1 MYFYQNK
8 NRMKNVFLI
17 LISIFIS
24 LSAYSQ
30 NNVCKAMC
38 TTDPVVVEEE
48 KIHYIFT
55 GSDTTGLNVKSTKI
69 TIMEGRKEL
78 VKRRKSGDCLSPN
91 PADCMVEV
99 LEEIPPVSMNLYTL
113 PNNEKTTEYDIR
125 KEKIKVVKSEGG
137 QTEVAIVCP
146 KNRSAKLIKRVQAA
160 LIKSGYP
167 IVENGTLDQATQL
180 SITDFQK
187 SKGLPYGDLT
197 LSTLAA
203 LGIK

>member
-1 MYFYQNK
+1 MYLYQNK

-30 NNVCKAMC
+30 NNVCKSMC

-99 LEEIPPVSMNLYTL
+99 LEEIPLLQHRGIADQIPVAGH
-113 PNNEKTTEYDIR
+113 
-125 KEKIKVVKSEGG
+125 GG
-137 QTEVAIVCP
+137 HQRLGKDRAAGLEAVDDDDKDGKQRDQRVGYQDRMGGDAASCVAAGFRHGCP
-146 KNRSAKLIKRVQAA
+146 LQN
-160 LIKSGYP
+160 
-167 IVENGTLDQATQL
+167 
-180 SITDFQK
+180 
-187 SKGLPYGDLT
+187 
-197 LSTLAA
+197 
-203 LGIK
+203 